1 MRIVERDR
9 FDRRIH
15 RRDVNGIADQ
25 TVVTN
30 LVQSQRDSVSAVSMD
45 EEMTD
50 LVKFQRAYQA
60 SAQVVNVINEMLDT
74 VINMM
79 R

>member
-1 MRIVERDR
+1 
-9 FDRRIH
+9 
-15 RRDVNGIADQ
+15 
-25 TVVTN
+25 
-30 LVQSQRDSVSAVSMD
+30 MD

-60 SAQVVNVINEMLDT
+60 SAQVVNVVNTMLET
-74 VINMM
+74 VLNMM